1 MKDEIIKIFIDRF
14 GLDESIVEKANII
27 KDNYISSID
36 VVTLICELEKK
47 FEISITDNEINEDNL
62 GNLEKI
68 ESFVNKKLNK

>member
-1 MKDEIIKIFIDRF
+1 MKDEITKIFIERF

-68 ESFVNKKLNK
+68 ELFVNKKLKK

>member
-1 MKDEIIKIFIDRF
+1 MKDEITKIFIDRF

>member
-1 MKDEIIKIFIDRF
+1 MKDEITKIFIDRF
-14 GLDESIVEKANII
+14 GLDESIVEKENII

-68 ESFVNKKLNK
+68 ELFVNKKLNK

>member
-68 ESFVNKKLNK
+68 QLFENKKLNK

>member
-68 ESFVNKKLNK
+68 ELFVNKKLNK

>member
-1 MKDEIIKIFIDRF
+1 MKDEITKIFIERF

>member
-1 MKDEIIKIFIDRF
+1 MKDEITKIFIDRF
-14 GLDESIVEKANII
+14 GLDESIVEKENII

>member
-1 MKDEIIKIFIDRF
+1 MKDEITKIFIERF

-47 FEISITDNEINEDNL
+47 FEISISDNEISEENL
-62 GNLEKI
+62 GNLRKI
-68 ESFVNKKLNK
+68 ETFVNKKLNK

>member
-62 GNLEKI
+62 GNLEKNR
-68 ESFVNKKLNK
+68 VVRK